1 MRNRGEPIRILG
13 AEIVLAGKGNPPDV
27 LKGAQVVG
35 GHSGFGKALGVERR
49 AAGLLN
55 GRFQA
60 RQLNGF
66 QRGSVPCFGFV
77 KVIHLRIRTW
87 LKNG

>member
-49 AAGLLN
+49 AASLLN

-60 RQLNGF
+60 RQLDGF

-77 KVIHLRIRTW
+77 KVIHLRIRIG